1 MKPAEAIRT
10 ILKKQNVTINKLA
23 DRLNVPP
30 RLITDRFRQN
40 NISVAKV
47 NEMLRALDYKIV
59 IVPRETRIPEGGI
72 EIE

>member
-23 DRLNVPP
+23 DRLDAPP